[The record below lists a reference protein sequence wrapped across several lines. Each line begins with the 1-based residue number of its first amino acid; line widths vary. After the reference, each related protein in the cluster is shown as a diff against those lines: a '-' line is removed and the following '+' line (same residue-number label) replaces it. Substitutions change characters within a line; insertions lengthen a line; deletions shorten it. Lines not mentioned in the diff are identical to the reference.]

1 MEKCMG
7 FLHTVEKGDTLYAL
21 SRRYRVPL
29 GRFFTSIPTSM
40 STTCRWGTR
49 CVFPCVGV
57 RGRCLRKKR
66 GEKERPLPPVDKQRL
81 PAYNKIV

>member
-1 MEKCMG
+1 MHG
-7 FLHTVEKGDTLYAL
+7 ISHTVEKGDTLYAL

-29 GRFFTSIPTSM
+29 GALLYVNPYINVYNL
-40 STTCRWGTR
+40 RWGTR

>member
-29 GRFFTSIPTSM
+29 GALLYVNPYINVYNLQV
-40 STTCRWGTR
+40 GTR